1 MAWLRP
7 RRFKT
12 HSSAYL
18 RSEAIVVFMIG
29 CVLFWAISVPAL
41 PAARIHPLPTILAQ
55 WTARSGDYFDRVQK
69 TEPEYLIWS
78 RFPVKVYIQSADQR
92 SQTWVNLMTQAVNE
106 WKAYFPLELV
116 DRQDCADIL
125 IDRSSIPI
133 RFPPTERVRFADT
146 RFELYEQQSI
156 LRHRVTIRI
165 QPNRPD
171 RSLLAAARHELGHA
185 IGIWGHSPL
194 ETDVMYFSQVRTPL
208 PISARDVNTL
218 KRVYEQPTRLGW

>member
-1 MAWLRP
+1 ML
-7 RRFKT
+7 F
-12 HSSAYL
+12 
-18 RSEAIVVFMIG
+18 AIV
-29 CVLFWAISVPAL
+29 CVLFWAISTRAL
-41 PAARIHPLPTILAQ
+41 PAPRIHPLPALLAQ
-55 WTARSGDYFDRVQK
+55 WNHSSGDYFDQVRK

-78 RFPVKVYIQSADQR
+78 RFPVKVYVQPADLR

-116 DRQDCADIL
+116 DRRDSADIF
-125 IDRSSIPI
+125 IDRASIPI

-146 RFELYEQQSI
+146 RFELYQQESV
-156 LRHRVTIRI
+156 LRHLVTIRI

-171 RSLLAAARHELGHA
+171 LSLLAAARHELGHA
-185 IGIWGHSPL
+185 LGIWGHSPL
-194 ETDVMYFSQVRTPL
+194 ETDVMYFSQVRTPP